1 VHEADVLDSQ
11 FNERLRSRVLL
22 SIEIT
27 DFCLVLGAGTRLA
40 RMVPGQQC
48 ISHVAHGKE
57 QERLFALLSVAQR
70 QPISANKL
78 HGIAAALDDWERG
91 EKALAHIRL
100 AQASLPH
107 IDDIDDA
114 YRLFLAETLLDQ
126 GMAPRMLMKALGLDA
141 SLLDLIKYDPIS
153 HAFRQ
158 GMAATAGGTM
168 IEAKGP
174 PFGEMLRYK
183 FFQDR
188 FAYEWTYQAS
198 REISA
203 SGGRPLEWFFAD
215 ADAADFARKLF
226 GKTGS
231 LSRIIVI
238 HVPADMP

>member
-1 VHEADVLDSQ
+1 M
-11 FNERLRSRVLL
+11 RRKIPR
-22 SIEIT
+22 
-27 DFCLVLGAGTRLA
+27 
-40 RMVPGQQC
+40 
-48 ISHVAHGKE
+48 
-57 QERLFALLSVAQR
+57 
-70 QPISANKL
+70 
-78 HGIAAALDDWERG
+78 
-91 EKALAHIRL
+91 HIRL
-100 AQASLPH
+100 AQASLSH

-126 GMAPRMLMKALGLDA
+126 DMAPRMLMKAFGLDA
-141 SLLDLIKYDPIS
+141 SLLDLIKYDPDQP
-153 HAFRQ
+153 RVP
-158 GMAATAGGTM
+158 AGSGRESDGTM

-238 HVPADMP
+238 HVPVDMP